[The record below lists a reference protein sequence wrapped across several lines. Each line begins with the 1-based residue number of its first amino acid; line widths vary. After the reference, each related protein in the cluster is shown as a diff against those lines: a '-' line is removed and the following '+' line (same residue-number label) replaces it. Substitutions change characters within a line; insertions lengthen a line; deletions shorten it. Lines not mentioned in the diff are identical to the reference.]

1 MMEFFLSKVWLFVC
15 GIAVTGVLLM
25 AFSGM
30 DHSVTDDESQR
41 RVLQLAEV
49 LDSVS
54 DAPANV
60 HMTIIVADYVPE
72 GSSSVLITKG
82 YVCLDSGT
90 ERCYASLHSAFVIS
104 GRNGAEVN
112 DLTLSYGD
120 ILLLHKDPANKGVVQ
135 VQVAKER
142 TISLTA

>member
-1 MMEFFLSKVWLFVC
+1 M
-15 GIAVTGVLLM
+15 
-25 AFSGM
+25 
-30 DHSVTDDESQR
+30 
-41 RVLQLAEV
+41 
-49 LDSVS
+49 
-54 DAPANV
+54 
-60 HMTIIVADYVPE
+60 
-72 GSSSVLITKG
+72 TKG

-90 ERCYASLHSAFVIS
+90 ERYYASLHSAFVIS
-104 GRNGAEVN
+104 GRNGAEVD